1 MDRGL
6 KGKSKRGLKVQ
17 SPIGETG
24 VTHIWPRYGFDMGL
38 IWYKSKWVKYKRG

>member
-6 KGKSKRGLKVQ
+6 KRKSKRGLKVQ
-17 SPIGETG
+17 SPIGGTG
-24 VTHIWPRYGFDMGL
+24 VTWPIYGPDMGL